1 MMRGRSF
8 GNPTYAPQRKI
19 VPPPPPIHK
28 VENVEQLPPGW
39 TAHIDE
45 RSKMPYYHHSSTG
58 VSSWTKPVVNAVQ
71 APPPPPPPPPTAPP
85 PPESEWTTH
94 FDPTSK
100 INYYYNINTGM
111 DILTLDSTCLP
122 EFSSLLI
129 LFPNSLLLFLRILR
143 LSLLLVMIS
152 GVSQWIKPM

>member
-39 TAHIDE
+39 TAHIDSS
-45 RSKMPYYHHSSTG
+45 SKMPYYHHSSTG
-58 VSSWTKPVVNAVQ
+58 VSSWTKPVVNAVL
-71 APPPPPPPPPTAPP
+71 PPPPPPPPPQAV
-85 PPESEWTTH
+85 SEWTTH

-111 DILTLDSTCLP
+111 DILTLDSTCLSA
-122 EFSSLLI
+122 FSSHLTA
-129 LFPNSLLLFLRILR
+129 FPNACFYFFIFFSCRYF
-143 LSLLLVMIS
+143 SS
-152 GVSQWIKPM
+152 